1 MSSSARTGRHRRS
14 AVQYHGDHVAG
25 TTARLEQ
32 ALITGL
38 QTLRMVGLGAAFVF
52 LILVLPAT
60 IVAAGPFFSLSRQL
74 QEIGFILVAGA
85 GAALLVRWLHVRETD
100 SPRTAQELAL
110 QYRSQFF
117 QQAAAAQI
125 PGLLAFLM
133 SLFARPYPFL
143 AILLGV
149 AFTVGL
155 AVLVGPTERN
165 LDRLED
171 EARRHNIQGS
181 VRGALDELYSWRP

>member
-1 MSSSARTGRHRRS
+1 M
-14 AVQYHGDHVAG
+14 
-25 TTARLEQ
+25 
-32 ALITGL
+32 ITGL

-52 LILVLPAT
+52 VILVLPAT
-60 IVAAGPFFSLSRQL
+60 IVASGPYFSLSRQV

-85 GAALLVRWLHVRETD
+85 GAALLVRWLQLRETGT
-100 SPRTAQELAL
+100 PRTAQELAL
-110 QYRSQFF
+110 EYRTRFF

-125 PGLLAFLM
+125 PGLLAFMM
-133 SLFARPYPFL
+133 SLSARPYPFL

-149 AFTVGL
+149 LFTVGL
-155 AVLVGPTERN
+155 VAVVGPTERN

-171 EARRHNIQGS
+171 AARRHNIQGS